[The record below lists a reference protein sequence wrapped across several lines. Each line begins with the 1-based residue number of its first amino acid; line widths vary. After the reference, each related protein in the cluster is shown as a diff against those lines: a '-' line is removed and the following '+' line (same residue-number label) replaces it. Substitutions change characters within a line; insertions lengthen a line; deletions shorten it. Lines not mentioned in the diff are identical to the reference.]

1 MTRKDYEALAQMVKE
16 AEPQTD
22 LGLRILVF
30 KMADYFKADNPNFK
44 HEVFYKACGLDDSQ
58 YKHIEEA

>member
-1 MTRKDYEALAQMVKE
+1 MVKE